1 MVPTISKGRGY
12 RKRKKK
18 KDAPK
23 RTWYHVLQ
31 YYDPTY
37 RDGWGDEEISKD
49 YGIVYKLKKELEAEI
64 PELEF
69 RIIMRSS
76 YATWEEIQDD
86 FFR

>member
-23 RTWYHVLQ
+23 RTWFHVLQ
-31 YYDPTY
+31 YYDPMY
-37 RDGWGDEEISKD
+37 KDGWGDEEISKD